1 MRNERYSRAL
11 NREAQNIP
19 PIWMMRQAGRYHKH
33 YQSLRKKYSFMEL
46 CKKPEL
52 AAEVALGPIQDFDF
66 DLAIL
71 FSDILFPLEGL
82 GMGLKY
88 SDSKGPELNWY
99 LSEDT
104 IMNLSSEEEAISFL
118 QFQAKAL
125 QYTRELLPP
134 DKSLIGF
141 IGGAWTLYCYAIEG
155 KHSGN
160 LINPKIPI
168 SLRDKFLQIIE
179 SLLIKNI
186 AMQLENQAEVVMVFD
201 TAAGALSPF
210 EFEQI
215 VIPFLQKLGN
225 TFPGKVAYYAKDAS
239 EHCLK
244 KVLRVKGLA
253 GLGVDHRNY
262 IPDILSWNRSGF
274 TQGNFD
280 QVLLFREKNDFLKSL
295 KEYLSPIKELT
306 PSDRKGWVCGLGH
319 GVLPN
324 TPEEN
329 VKLFVNT
336 VREELA

>member
-239 EHCLK
+239 
-244 KVLRVKGLA
+244 
-253 GLGVDHRNY
+253 
-262 IPDILSWNRSGF
+262 
-274 TQGNFD
+274 
-280 QVLLFREKNDFLKSL
+280 
-295 KEYLSPIKELT
+295 
-306 PSDRKGWVCGLGH
+306 
-319 GVLPN
+319 
-324 TPEEN
+324 
-329 VKLFVNT
+329 
-336 VREELA
+336 